1 MERSLSAEGLEVARV
16 EGLEYN
22 RYAEGLQYVPP
33 EPARNGVA
41 NGPYM
46 IEQFPE
52 KGSPQNRICGLRRTS
67 FWVILALLIAFIIGG
82 AIGGGI
88 GGSLAAKKST
98 NPQPSIP
105 ASTTSSDPVTST
117 SATSSSE
124 SGRSIT
130 ASTTSSAPVTS
141 GTSGIAA
148 NSCPG
153 INQTIVTGSTG
164 SAFTI
169 LCGVDWPKGVQ
180 AINGKGKVS
189 DIGRATVYSIQ
200 ECIDSCLGS
209 HKDDCKGVT
218 YSANLTSSF
227 DGGQDGNCFFKDQA
241 GIYFPGGDTIISAGV
256 IGG

>member
-1 MERSLSAEGLEVARV
+1 MERRLSAGGLEVARV

-22 RYAEGLQYVPP
+22 RYAEGLQHVTP
-33 EPARNGVA
+33 EPARNGTA
-41 NGPYM
+41 NGPYR

-52 KGSPQNRICGLRRTS
+52 KASPQNRICGLPRTS
-67 FWVILALLIAFIIGG
+67 FWVILALIIAFIIGG

-98 NPQPSIP
+98 NSQTSIP
-105 ASTTSSDPVTST
+105 ASITSSAPVTST
-117 SATSSSE
+117 SATST
-124 SGRSIT
+124 SGSQESIT
-130 ASTTSSAPVTS
+130 ASTTASAPVTS
-141 GTSGIAA
+141 GTSGLAA
-148 NSCPG
+148 NPCPG

-164 SAFTI
+164 SAFTV
-169 LCGVDWPKGVQ
+169 LCGVDWPRGIQ
-180 AINGKGKVS
+180 AMNGKGKVS
-189 DIGRATVYSIQ
+189 DLGRSTVYSIQ
-200 ECIDSCLGS
+200 ECIDRCLGS

-241 GIYFPGGDTIISAGV
+241 GIYFAGGDTIISAGI

>member
-1 MERSLSAEGLEVARV
+1 MERRLSSEGLEVTRV
-16 EGLEYN
+16 EGLESN
-22 RYAEGLQYVPP
+22 RHAEGLQHVPP
-33 EPARNGVA
+33 ELARNGTA
-41 NGPYM
+41 NCPYM
-46 IEQFPE
+46 VEQFPE
-52 KGSPQNRICGLRRTS
+52 KASPQNRICGLRRTS
-67 FWVILALLIAFIIGG
+67 FWVILALIIAFIIGG

-98 NPQPSIP
+98 DSQPSIP
-105 ASTTSSDPVTST
+105 ASTTLSAPFTST
-117 SATSSSE
+117 SATSASE

-148 NSCPG
+148 NPCPG

-164 SAFTI
+164 SAFTV

-180 AINGKGKVS
+180 AMNGKGKVS

-241 GIYFPGGDTIISAGV
+241 GIYFPGSDTIISAGI

>member
-1 MERSLSAEGLEVARV
+1 MQRV
-16 EGLEYN
+16 Y
-22 RYAEGLQYVPP
+22 
-33 EPARNGVA
+33 
-41 NGPYM
+41 
-46 IEQFPE
+46 
-52 KGSPQNRICGLRRTS
+52 T
-67 FWVILALLIAFIIGG
+67 FIIGG

-88 GGSLAAKKST
+88 GGSLGAKKST

-105 ASTTSSDPVTST
+105 ASTTSSAPVTST

-164 SAFTI
+164 SAFTV
-169 LCGVDWPKGVQ
+169 LCGVDWPKGVR
-180 AINGKGKVS
+180 AINGKGK
-189 DIGRATVYSIQ
+189 